1 MIDILEKY
9 TKIAKLYQT
18 DDLYDGYQ
26 PVIISAED
34 LLAIIERLEL
44 TERTLALLVAERFQS
59 LPVPE
64 QDTRESMAE
73 AVRRR
78 KALK

>member
-64 QDTRESMAE
+64 QDTRESMAK

>member
-44 TERTLALLVAERFQS
+44 TERTLALLVAEKFQS

-64 QDTRESMAE
+64 QDTRESMAK